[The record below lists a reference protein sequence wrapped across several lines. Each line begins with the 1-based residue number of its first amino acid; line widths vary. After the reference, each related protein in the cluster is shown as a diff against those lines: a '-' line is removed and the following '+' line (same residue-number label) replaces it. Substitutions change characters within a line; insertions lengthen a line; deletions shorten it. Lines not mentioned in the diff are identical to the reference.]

1 MEDVSIRLLRAEEI
15 ECRIA
20 TINEKG
26 LSLLLFKDARVDQKI
41 LDEVFGAFAWKR
53 THQSIDGNL
62 YCTVEIFDKEN
73 QIWVAKQ
80 DVGTTG
86 YTEKEKS
93 QASDSFKR
101 ACFNWGIGRELYS
114 APFIWVSATKT
125 EIRKNGDRYLCS
137 DRFSVA
143 HIEYNEERE
152 IAGLAIRNDSK
163 GIIVYELLPQN
174 KKTKQPPEKMRT
186 AAAQQ
191 VPNEQQRAT
200 AAAQSMSNEQQR
212 ATAVAQSMS
221 NEQQK
226 AATAARSM
234 SNEQQREATTARSM
248 SNEQQREATT
258 ARSMS
263 NEQQRGAT
271 AAQPLQDKQTK
282 AVEEAQPLSDEQL
295 RTAAAAAKRSTV
307 KAQKKAAVTKPQM
320 DGLKAELER
329 TGVTIE
335 DVKDRYKIQNL
346 EGMSEDLYKRVM
358 TALSRTK
365 SIVVA

>member
-1 MEDVSIRLLRAEEI
+1 MENSIIRLLRADEI
-15 ECRIA
+15 ECRVA
-20 TINEKG
+20 TVNEKG
-26 LSLLLFKDARVDQKI
+26 VSVLLYKDARVDQKI

-93 QASDSFKR
+93 QASDLFKR

-143 HIEYNEERE
+143 HIKYNEERE

-174 KKTKQPPEKMRT
+174 KKAKQPPEKMWT
-186 AAAQQ
+186 AATQQ
-191 VPNEQQRAT
+191 VPEKQQRT
-200 AAAQSMSNEQQR
+200 VMAAQSLPDEPQI
-212 ATAVAQSMS
+212 ATTAARSLS

-226 AATAARSM
+226 AATAA
-234 SNEQQREATTARSM
+234 
-248 SNEQQREATT
+248 
-258 ARSMS
+258 
-263 NEQQRGAT
+263 
-271 AAQPLQDKQTK
+271 
-282 AVEEAQPLSDEQL
+282 QPLSYEQS

-307 KAQKKAAVTKPQM
+307 KAQKKAAVTKLQM